1 MLSVAAFLEL
11 PGGVK
16 MSTAATEN
24 EIRDYL
30 TTSVDGKPGIPAGLA
45 EPIVEYLAK
54 LGLPLEGVK
63 ALTYEEFTLAYKAVT
78 VRKRWPTEG
87 KGKWKVWGLGS
98 TEGIRYGKVWALRAY
113 RAQGVRCALSLCVL
127 WALLD
132 RLRNSVSPTASTV
145 NAGRCTPSGTWASRM
160 AALSSTA
167 NRCTQLVQNDVEAM
181 KNSAP
186 AAAPNRPSHTRRT
199 WR

>member
-1 MLSVAAFLEL
+1 M
-11 PGGVK
+11 
-16 MSTAATEN
+16 
-24 EIRDYL
+24 
-30 TTSVDGKPGIPAGLA
+30 
-45 EPIVEYLAK
+45 
-54 LGLPLEGVK
+54 
-63 ALTYEEFTLAYKAVT
+63 VT

-98 TEGIRYGKVWALRAY
+98 TEGIRYGKVRALRAY

-132 RLRNSVSPTASTV
+132 RLRNSVSPTASTAK
-145 NAGRCTPSGTWASRM
+145 AGRCTPSGTWASRM

-199 WR
+199 WRSSRHEHLRGRHKGRCHGCDRDHGTCTMKELSLRRQGRRSATQRFTSVSASLTF